1 MSKISKFNQTQL
13 KIVSDCA
20 QMAEDLV
27 SNFYKMSVS
36 QWLTTG
42 VYDIKTVAQL
52 APEEIIDGPF
62 AQIIRYEG
70 KKKDATLGSA
80 TYDFYKICLQDH
92 AILYVLENRGK
103 IKIFPFVLYII
114 IHELVHIVRFCKFL
128 QNFKASQE
136 EIVVEETR
144 VHEITR
150 RILNNVNISGLNHVL
165 KFYEKW
171 QTTFDDLQ
179 KT

>member
-1 MSKISKFNQTQL
+1 MDKLSKFNQTQL

-20 QMAEDLV
+20 QMAEELV
-27 SNFYKMSVS
+27 SNFYKMSDS
-36 QWLTTG
+36 QWLTSG

-70 KKKDATLGSA
+70 KKKDTSLGSSI
-80 TYDFYKICLQDH
+80 YDFYKICLQDH
-92 AILYVLENRGK
+92 TILSVLQKKNE

-128 QNFKASQE
+128 QNFKASPE
-136 EIVVEETR
+136 EIIVEETR

-150 RILNNVNISGLNHVL
+150 RILNNVTISGLDHVL

-171 QTTFDDLQ
+171 QTPFDDLQ